1 VSYSS
6 PSSSLSLSVQ
16 TVGLTA
22 ATTVA
27 ELQDKREAGALSPNG
42 GGPVENLGL
51 VCDEYNGLES
61 ERELA

>member
-1 VSYSS
+1 MSYSS
-6 PSSSLSLSVQ
+6 PSSSLSLSLQ

-22 ATTVA
+22 ATVA

>member
-1 VSYSS
+1 MSYSS
-6 PSSSLSLSVQ
+6 PSSSLSFSLQ

-22 ATTVA
+22 TTVA
-27 ELQDKREAGALSPNG
+27 EFQDKREAGALSPNG